1 MAAALQTPD
10 GQSSDLLREAEKLEI
25 QMFNLIIFKCWH
37 HSFDGHEL
45 GQTPGGGEGQGSLSF
60 GSSRGSR
67 KIGHNLATEQQHD
80 TAITLPPQ
88 ASNVLEVASFIML
101 KNL

>member
-25 QMFNLIIFKCWH
+25 QMDSLIIFKCWH

-45 GQTPGGGEGQGSLSF
+45 GQTPGGGEGQGCLVCCSPQGREESEMTWRLS
-60 GSSRGSR
+60 
-67 KIGHNLATEQQHD
+67 N
-80 TAITLPPQ
+80 
-88 ASNVLEVASFIML
+88 N
-101 KNL
+101 